1 MQAQQPLRLDGAQAA
16 GVVDGAAGDDQQQQE
31 EEAEQQEERDES
43 ELVTFPA
50 VVRLQAV
57 DGARHLEKALAMH
70 TDHQLLERSDKRTH
84 TLSSLLFR
92 AGTFRFLLTFAFLF
106 LVPLLHTKAFLF
118 LLATLLHMFLLV
130 NRWISYA
137 LRFAYFLNHCWS
149 GTLRFHQVL

>member
-1 MQAQQPLRLDGAQAA
+1 MKGGLQAQQPLRLDGAQAA

-31 EEAEQQEERDES
+31 EEAEQQKERDES

-57 DGARHLEKALAMH
+57 DGARHLEKALAVH

-92 AGTFRFLLTFAFLF
+92 SRSKMQLTLHRYGN
-106 LVPLLHTKAFLF
+106 PLLSHLNHVHKHGFARPATGQRLGGKQGVFAAMNESWKAEIDG
-118 LLATLLHMFLLV
+118 LLA
-130 NRWISYA
+130 N
-137 LRFAYFLNHCWS
+137 
-149 GTLRFHQVL
+149 

>member
-1 MQAQQPLRLDGAQAA
+1 MKGGMQAQQPLRLDGAQAA

-31 EEAEQQEERDES
+31 EEAEQQKERDES

-57 DGARHLEKALAMH
+57 DGARHLEKALAVH

-92 AGTFRFLLTFAFLF
+92 SRSQMQLTLHRYGN
-106 LVPLLHTKAFLF
+106 PLLSHLNHVHKHGFARPATGQRLGGKIGVYQQFHDSWKAEIDG
-118 LLATLLHMFLLV
+118 LLA
-130 NRWISYA
+130 N
-137 LRFAYFLNHCWS
+137 
-149 GTLRFHQVL
+149 